1 MQLSVSNRSTDSP
14 DYRSNYLARHDRA
27 TPSSGDGIA
36 VPTVL
41 RVTAESDHPPP
52 PRSLLRR
59 YYPLVRSSS
68 QFRLGTTAT
77 ISATPVTTL
86 SLSFSIDR
94 VHVTSGNKSARKHD
108 SLFNSP
114 NFCPVSGKEDRKIGE
129 FIEVEIDRRWW
140 RAKLGRPCNQYRFGI
155 TLETLSSKQP
165 TFRFGL
171 LERKGGGGR
180 KMERR
185 RGCDGR
191 ARGGEREG
199 TRDKG
204 EGHRGREERGELGT
218 RRKERGTRGKRLRPR
233 FVVRILIGPVVCT
246 GEGGERE
253 RGREGERERE
263 REIVDRA
270 ENRLLVVFGKTR
282 SGKLAVTL
290 GRFDP

>member
-114 NFCPVSGKEDRKIGE
+114 NFCPISGKEDRKIGE

-171 LERKGGGGR
+171 LERKG
-180 KMERR
+180 
-185 RGCDGR
+185 
-191 ARGGEREG
+191 A
-199 TRDKG
+199 
-204 EGHRGREERGELGT
+204 
-218 RRKERGTRGKRLRPR
+218 
-233 FVVRILIGPVVCT
+233 
-246 GEGGERE
+246 
-253 RGREGERERE
+253 GREGGRWSDEEAAMGARGVASERERE
-263 REIVDRA
+263 TREKDIVG
-270 ENRLLVVFGKTR
+270 GKR
-282 SGKLAVTL
+282 EASLERG
-290 GRFDP
+290 GRREGRGERGFDHVSWSAY

>member
-114 NFCPVSGKEDRKIGE
+114 NFCPISGKEDRKIGE

-171 LERKGGGGR
+171 LERKGGGR
-180 KMERR
+180 AE
-185 RGCDGR
+185 DGATKRLRWAREGWR
-191 ARGGEREG
+191 ARGNERQGRRTSWEGRERRAWNEEEGERDEG
-199 TRDKG
+199 KEASTTFRGPHTDRSG
-204 EGHRGREERGELGT
+204 RMYGRRGR
-218 RRKERGTRGKRLRPR
+218 
-233 FVVRILIGPVVCT
+233 
-246 GEGGERE
+246 GGERE

-263 REIVDRA
+263 R
-270 ENRLLVVFGKTR
+270 
-282 SGKLAVTL
+282 
-290 GRFDP
+290 GR